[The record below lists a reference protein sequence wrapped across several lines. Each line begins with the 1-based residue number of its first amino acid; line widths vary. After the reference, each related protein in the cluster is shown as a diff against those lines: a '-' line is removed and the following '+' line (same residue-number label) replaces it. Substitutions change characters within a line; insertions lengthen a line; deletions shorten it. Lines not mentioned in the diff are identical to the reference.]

1 VRAAGVTG
9 VALRDVNEIR
19 PRLLP
24 RDGDKMPVEVGPQA
38 WVELY
43 AYAGGTVIAARLEG
57 ARGDDVERALTAA
70 GLTVRRRSG
79 NIG

>member
-1 VRAAGVTG
+1 MRAAGVTG

-19 PRLLP
+19 PRMLP
-24 RDGDKMPVEVGPQA
+24 RDGEKMPVEIGPQV

-57 ARGDDVERALTAA
+57 ARGDEIESALKGA